1 VKPQQRP
8 GQPFDP
14 NPTAHLAGVEGTF
27 MRARTP
33 VAAVATG
40 ALALGITAG
49 SAEAAPAS
57 AWDQLAECESG
68 GNWSINTGNGF
79 YGGLQFTAST
89 WRAFGGAAYASRADL
104 ASRSEQIAVAQRVL
118 AVQGW
123 KAWPACSAKLHRSG
137 TVSGAPAAARKA
149 PKVSRSATRHP
160 LHSGGRHV
168 AARPAGGYVVRAGD
182 SLSAIAARHRLP
194 GGWQALYALNRS
206 VVGKNPNT
214 LQIGQHLRL
223 R

>member
-1 VKPQQRP
+1 
-8 GQPFDP
+8 
-14 NPTAHLAGVEGTF
+14 
-27 MRARTP
+27 MRARIP
-33 VAAVATG
+33 VATVATG

-49 SAEAAPAS
+49 AAEAAPAS
-57 AWDQLAECESG
+57 AWDRLAGCESG

-89 WRAFGGAAYASRADL
+89 WRAFGGTKYASRADH
-104 ASRSEQIAVAQRVL
+104 ASRSQQIAVAQRVL

-123 KAWPACSAKLHRSG
+123 KAWPACSAKLHLSG
-137 TVSGAPAAARKA
+137 TVSGGAAAVRKA
-149 PKVSRSATRHP
+149 PRASRSATRHP
-160 LHSGGRHV
+160 LHTGGRHV
-168 AARPAGGYVVRAGD
+168 AAHSSGGYVVRAGD
-182 SLSAIAARHRLP
+182 SLSSIAARHRLP

-206 VVGKNPNT
+206 VVGKNPNM

>member
-1 VKPQQRP
+1 
-8 GQPFDP
+8 
-14 NPTAHLAGVEGTF
+14 

-57 AWDQLAECESG
+57 AWDKLASCESG

-79 YGGLQFTAST
+79 YGGLQFSAST
-89 WRAFGGAAYASRADL
+89 WRAFGGRAYASRADL
-104 ASRSEQIAVAQRVL
+104 ASRSQQIAVAQRVL

-123 KAWPACSAKLHRSG
+123 KAWPACSAKLHLSG
-137 TVSGAPAAARKA
+137 TVSGAAAAAAARKA

-160 LHSGGRHV
+160 LRTGGRHV
-168 AARPAGGYVVRAGD
+168 AAHSAGGYVVRAGD
-182 SLSAIAARHRLP
+182 SLSSIAARHRLP

-206 VVGKNPNT
+206 VVGKNPNM
-214 LQIGQHLRL
+214 LHIGQHLRL